1 MATNDIDDFINSAG
15 GSAPAFKFKNIGDS
29 VTGTVVR
36 RSIIETPDL
45 NTKEKVKNLVLELET
60 DKEYTQE
67 VTDRITGD
75 IKKITGTRWSIW
87 IRPSQLLT
95 ALSNALREEGA
106 PPGSP
111 QPGDRIAVK
120 FASTEPSKTPGF
132 SPKKVHAVQYKQGAP
147 AASAAPTSVDDL
159 L

>member
-1 MATNDIDDFINSAG
+1 MATDEVDAFISSAG
-15 GSAPAFKFKNIGDS
+15 GSAPAFRFKNIGDS

-36 RSIIETPDL
+36 RNIVESKDL
-45 NTKEKVKNLVLELET
+45 NTKEMVKNLVLELET

-75 IKKITGTRWSIW
+75 IKKITGTSWSIW
-87 IRPSQLLT
+87 IKPSQLLT

-111 QPGDRIAVK
+111 QPGDRLAIK
-120 FASTEPSKTPGF
+120 FASTEPSKTPGY